1 MGYVNINMRFLLLF
15 LCVNIV
21 HGQDIKKRTDILNL
35 LNKVAITRTPPNYDT
50 AEPGVVFC
58 YLDVNQVDNI
68 REANMDFTVD
78 MSLHLTWKNAEL
90 MNQISRLNIDIDYL
104 DFDALNMEKV
114 WVPDIYFPNE
124 KKAAVHNIMMANKM
138 LRLYRD
144 NTVSYKIRVSVT
156 LSCKMDLRKYPFD
169 KQVCS
174 ILMESFGYTADKLI
188 LFWDESEN
196 NSSPLFTANIKELRQ
211 FRMIDTDYKNF
222 FRFHDITG
230 NHSCLQADFHLVRNI
245 GYYVIQMYVPSLLIV
260 TLSWL
265 SFWLNVN
272 SIPGRVTLGVLSV
285 LTISTQSSSVNA
297 SLPRVSYT
305 KAIDVWMATCL
316 VFVFAALIEFAV
328 VNVLSQKV
336 PGRRFSL
343 ATLFLVQGEKD
354 EKDTTVDQDGRVSID
369 SRQQPRSKVVLC
381 SAYLDIASRVMFPAA
396 FGIFN
401 MIYWIYYLNV
411 TEY

>member
-1 MGYVNINMRFLLLF
+1 MDFLDSYIRILLLF
-15 LCVNIV
+15 IYFVLIK
-21 HGQDIKKRTDILNL
+21 GQDNKGRAEILNL
-35 LNKVAITRTPPNYDT
+35 LQAVKISRTPPNYDSLE
-50 AEPGVVFC
+50 AAVVKC
-58 YLDVNQVDNI
+58 YLDVNQVDSI
-68 REANMDFTVD
+68 REAHMDFTAD
-78 MSLHLTWKNAEL
+78 IGLHLTWKDTKL
-90 MNQISRLNIDIDYL
+90 MENIRQYKYTFDYL

-138 LRLYRD
+138 LRLYK
-144 NTVSYKIRVSVT
+144 NSTVSYKIRVSVT
-156 LSCKMDLRKYPFD
+156 LSCQMDLRKYPFD

-174 ILMESFGYTADKLI
+174 ILMESFSFTSDQLI
-188 LFWDESEN
+188 LLWDESEP
-196 NSSPLFTANIKELRQ
+196 SPLFTANIKELRQ
-211 FRMIDTDYKNF
+211 FRMIGTDYKHFN
-222 FRFHDITG
+222 RSHGITG

-260 TLSWL
+260 MLSWL

-285 LTISTQSSSVNA
+285 LTISTQSTSVNA

-343 ATLFLVQGEKD
+343 ATLFLIQGEKE
-354 EKDTTVDQDGRVSID
+354 EKEQTTVDQDGRVSLE
-369 SRQQPRSKVVLC
+369 RQPRSNVVLC

>member
-1 MGYVNINMRFLLLF
+1 MRFIRIDVLF
-15 LCVNIV
+15 LLMFI
-21 HGQDIKKRTDILNL
+21 RTDGVYGQEQHGRAKMLDL
-35 LNKVAITRTPPNYDT
+35 LNEAAIDRTPPNYDSVEP
-50 AEPGVVFC
+50 AEVVC
-58 YLDVNQVDNI
+58 YLDVHQVDNI
-68 REANMDFTVD
+68 RESDMDFTVD
-78 MSLHLTWKNAEL
+78 LGLHLSWKNNRLLNEL
-90 MNQISRLNIDIDYL
+90 MRLKANFDYL

-124 KKAAVHNIMMANKM
+124 KTAAVHDIMMANKM
-138 LRLYRD
+138 LRLYKD
-144 NTVSYKIRVSVT
+144 STFSYKIRVSVT

-174 ILMESFGYTADKLI
+174 ILMESFGYTVDKLV
-188 LFWDESEN
+188 LYWDEAEGY
-196 NSSPLFTANIKELRQ
+196 PLSTANIKELRQ
-211 FRMIDTDYKNF
+211 FRMISTEYQNYT
-222 FRFHDITG
+222 RTHNITG

-260 TLSWL
+260 MLSWL

-305 KAIDVWMATCL
+305 KAIDIWMATCL

-328 VNVLSQKV
+328 VNVLSQNV

-343 ATLFLVQGEKD
+343 ATLFLVPGEKE
-354 EKDTTVDQDGRVSID
+354 EKDTTVDQDGCVSVEN
-369 SRQQPRSKVVLC
+369 RQQPRNKIILC
-381 SAYLDIASRVMFPAA
+381 SVYLDIASRFMFPVA
-396 FGIFN
+396 FGVFN